1 MLERSIAELRFTLR
15 YLARTPGFSLV
26 AILALGLG
34 IGANT
39 AILSGVNALLL
50 GPMPY
55 GNPERLVALWEDA
68 SAYDF
73 PRNNP
78 APANYFDWQ
87 RYSHS
92 FSGMAALRWS
102 SANLTGGTRPEAIV
116 GKGVTPN
123 FFSVLKAYPKLGRVF
138 SKEEDRNDA
147 KVVVIGHDLW
157 KRRFNGD
164 RAAIGKT
171 LYMDGQA
178 YSVIGVMP
186 PGFSYPNRMS
196 EYWRPA
202 HFTAEEA
209 SERGNR
215 YLEVVARLR
224 DGVSPSEA
232 QVDMSAVAKRLE
244 LAYPDD
250 DRSIGAVVVPLR
262 SQLVGDTGSALL
274 LLSAAAILVLLIA
287 CANVANLLL
296 IRGAERGREL
306 ALRSAIGASR
316 GRIIAHLL
324 LESSLLGLAGT
335 VAGLLFA
342 SAGIRAIQLLIPEEL
357 VNASTLSLNL
367 PVLGFAVAVALR
379 SVLLFGLLP
388 AMKSSAV
395 SLNLALKQG
404 GRGAT
409 GSSHGL
415 QRMFV
420 VSQVAF
426 ALVLLAGAGLLIQ
439 TLSNLHNVTVGFPT
453 GNLLVMATPLSPQSY
468 QSDVDRLSFYN
479 RVLQQVSQVP
489 AVRSAAFSM
498 NSPFT
503 AEGNTISFLIEGRA
517 PAPDDQFNDA
527 LYREVS
533 TGYLQTLGARLLSGR
548 LLSDLDAP
556 ALQPAVVINKTFA
569 IRYWP
574 HRSPVGRRIRVGD
587 QDRIWRTVV
596 GVIADV
602 KERGLKLDMKPAIYL
617 PITQVRNINPGYL
630 VVRTATDPLSL
641 VNSIKRAVATVDP
654 DQPVANVK
662 TMDEYVAG
670 SMREQ
675 ADRARLLGI
684 FVGLALFLA
693 TLGIYGVLAYSI
705 AQRRKEIGLRMALGA
720 DAARVTRL
728 VVKKGL
734 SLTAFGLLSGL
745 LLTFVCTRAMQSLL
759 FGVQPLDP
767 ASLLWSFAALLI
779 AALVACLLP
788 SIRAARASTPSLLC
802 ARNS

>member
-1 MLERSIAELRFTLR
+1 MLQRSIAELRFTLR
-15 YLARTPGFSLV
+15 YLARTPGFTLV

-39 AILSGVNALLL
+39 AIFSGVNALLL

-68 SAYDF
+68 SAFDF
-73 PRNNP
+73 PRNTP

-92 FSGMAALRWS
+92 FSGMAALRWTTN
-102 SANLTGGTRPEAIV
+102 ANLTGGTRPESIL

-123 FFSVLKAYPKLGRVF
+123 FFSVLKAYPKLGRTF
-138 SKEEDRNDA
+138 TEQEDRTDA
-147 KVVVIGHDLW
+147 KVVVIGYDLW
-157 KRRFNGD
+157 KRRFNGE
-164 RAAIGKT
+164 RAAIGKA
-171 LYMDGQA
+171 LYMDGQP

-186 PGFSYPNRMS
+186 AGFSYPDRLN
-196 EYWRPA
+196 EYWRPI
-202 HFTAEEA
+202 HFTPEEA
-209 SERGNR
+209 RKRGNH

-224 DGVSPSEA
+224 AGVSAKEA
-232 QVDMSAVAKRLE
+232 QADMSAVASRLAR
-244 LAYPDD
+244 AYPDD
-250 DRSIGAVVVPLR
+250 DRDLGAVVVPLR
-262 SQLVGDTGSALL
+262 NQLVGDTGSALL
-274 LLSAAAILVLLIA
+274 LLSTAAILVLLIA

-316 GRIIAHLL
+316 GRIVAHLL
-324 LESSLLGLAGT
+324 LESGLLGFAGII
-335 VAGLLFA
+335 VGLLFA

-357 VNASTLSLNL
+357 VNASTLSLNI
-367 PVLGFAVAVALR
+367 PVLGFAVAVALM

-409 GSSHGL
+409 GSSHRL
-415 QRMFV
+415 QRLFV

-439 TLSNLHNVTVGFPT
+439 TLSNLHKVNVGFPT
-453 GNLLVMATPLSPQSY
+453 RNLLVMATPLSPQLY
-468 QSDVDRLSFYN
+468 KSDVERLSYYS

-489 AVRSAAFSM
+489 AVKSAAFSS
-498 NSPFT
+498 NPPFT
-503 AEGNTISFLIEGRA
+503 AEGNTTGFHIEGRA
-517 PAPDDQFNDA
+517 PKAEDQLNDA

-533 TGYLQTLGARLLSGR
+533 TGYLRTLGARLLSGR
-548 LLSDLDAP
+548 LLSDRDAP
-556 ALQPAVVINKTFA
+556 ASQLVVVINETFA
-569 IRYWP
+569 KRYWP
-574 HRSPVGRRIRVGD
+574 GRSPLGSRIRNGD
-587 QDRIWRTVV
+587 EGVVWRTVI
-596 GVIADV
+596 GVISDV

-617 PITQVRNINPGYL
+617 PITQVKDINPGYL

-641 VNSIKRAVATVDP
+641 VNSIKAAVAAVNP

-670 SMREQ
+670 GMREQ
-675 ADRARLLGI
+675 ADQARLLGI
-684 FVGLALFLA
+684 FAGLALFLA

-720 DAARVTRL
+720 HAANVTRL
-728 VVKKGL
+728 VVKEGL

-745 LLTFVCTRAMQSLL
+745 LLTFVCTRGMQTLL

-767 ASLLWSFAALLI
+767 ASLLGSLAILLI
-779 AALVACLLP
+779 AALLACLLP
-788 SIRAARASTPSLLC
+788 ALRAARVNPILAL
-802 ARNS
+802 REE